1 MFFLLWLK
9 RVMTPE
15 CYLRRNS
22 LTYNPSCLDSNI
34 NDTTTTTTQAPDKSI
49 WDDDAFVAVFSVL
62 MVILGL
68 ALLAALWYFCCR
80 GQNAQC
86 MDFGPR

>member
-1 MFFLLWLK
+1 MQVRCRDFG
-9 RVMTPE
+9 TPSRSATGTVQIS
-15 CYLRRNS
+15 YLTTTTTS
-22 LTYNPSCLDSNI
+22 TTT
-34 NDTTTTTTQAPDKSI
+34 TTTTTTQAPKTSI
-49 WDDDAFVAVFSVL
+49 WDDDAFVAVFAIL